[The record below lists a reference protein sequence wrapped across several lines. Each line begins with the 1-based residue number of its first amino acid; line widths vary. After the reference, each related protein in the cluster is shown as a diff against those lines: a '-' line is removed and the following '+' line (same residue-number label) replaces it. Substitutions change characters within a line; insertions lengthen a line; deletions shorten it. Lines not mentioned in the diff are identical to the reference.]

1 MTGRRTH
8 VRVPVAGRFITP
20 VGEEFVSVEALGG
33 VALLVAAT
41 AALVWA
47 NSPWSDS
54 YASFWTHEI
63 TVGPGSLS
71 ITNSL
76 RHWVN
81 DGLMAVFFFVVG
93 VEIKR
98 ELVGGELSDR
108 ARARLPVAAAVGGMV
123 VPALIYIAWNPS
135 GATFRGWGIPM
146 ATDLAFALGVL
157 AVLGPRVPRGLKVF
171 LLTLAIVDD
180 IGAIV
185 VIAAFYSEGIE
196 FAWLAGAAGVLA
208 VMYGARRLGARHPLV
223 AVIPAVVLWICFFQ
237 SGVHATL
244 AGVALGLLIPAS
256 TEHDRAAL
264 DRIEH
269 RLHPWTSFLVV
280 PVFALANAGIALGP
294 EALSDAAASP
304 ITWGVV
310 TGLVVGKIVGIVGV
324 TMIGPRLRLG
334 RLPAGVEFRD
344 VLGIGAVAGIGFTV
358 SLFVAELAFGGERL
372 EAAKLGILGGSL
384 VAAVL
389 GATML
394 SWTHRRATP
403 RTTPGS

>member
-8 VRVPVAGRFITP
+8 VRIPVAGRYITP
-20 VGEEFVSVEALGG
+20 LGEDFASVEALGG
-33 VALLVAAT
+33 IALLLAT
-41 AALVWA
+41 VTALVWA

-54 YASFWTHEI
+54 YASFWEYEI
-63 TVGPGSLS
+63 TLGIGSFS
-71 ITNSL
+71 ISNSL
-76 RHWVN
+76 REWVN
-81 DGLMAVFFFVVG
+81 DGLMAIFFFVVG

-98 ELVGGELSDR
+98 EFVEGELSDR

-135 GATFRGWGIPM
+135 GPAFRGWGIPM

-157 AVLGPRVPRGLKVF
+157 ALVGSRVPRGLKVF

-185 VIAAFYSEGIE
+185 VIAIFYSGGIQ
-196 FAWLAGAAGVLA
+196 FAWLGGAAA
-208 VMYGARRLGARHPLV
+208 VVAVIYGARRLGARHPLV
-223 AVIPAVVLWICFFQ
+223 AVVPAVALWVCFFE

-244 AGVALGLLIPAS
+244 AGIALGLLIPAR
-256 TEHDRAAL
+256 TQRDRATL

-269 RLHPWTSFLVV
+269 GLHPWTSFLVV

-294 EALSDAAASP
+294 DALGEAASSP
-304 ITWGVV
+304 ITWGVAM
-310 TGLVVGKIVGIVGV
+310 GLVVGKVVGIVGV
-324 TMIGPRLRLG
+324 TMIGPRVRLG
-334 RLPAGVEFRD
+334 RLPAGVGIRQ

-358 SLFVAELAFGGERL
+358 SLFVAELAFVGERL
-372 EAAKLGILGGSL
+372 AAAKIGILAASL
-384 VAAVL
+384 AAAVL

-394 SWTHRRATP
+394 WWTHRRETS
-403 RTTPGS
+403 RS